1 MPVILNT
8 ARRSAAITSTGSGL
22 GREIALGLT
31 SKGYK
36 VFCTAF
42 PPLEVAAFESVN
54 YRPKVFVLDK
64 VS

>member
-1 MPVILNT
+1 M
-8 ARRSAAITSTGSGL
+8 AWRSAAITSTRSGL

-42 PPLEVAAFESVN
+42 SPLEVAEFESVN
-54 YRPKVFVLDK
+54 YHRKVFDLDK